1 MERILLLSPNSSDVM
16 KKIPKYHSIIIKHF
30 PDGENYIRIPIDC
43 RGKDV
48 TVLHRCYPEQDKSLI
63 QLFLILKTLKE
74 SGASSIRA
82 VVPYMPYARQDK
94 LFLKGEAMSSKII
107 CELIKKS
114 GCDELI
120 TFDCHFLKKEGRFTY
135 GGLSI
140 KNISLSHAI
149 ISYFKGKLH
158 SPKIISPDEGA
169 SYFLAREKDKGVMKK
184 TRGAYSKGG
193 TVYREPEELEAN
205 FDARGRDVVIVDD
218 IIGTGSTMLKAVEA
232 CRKLGAKS
240 ISCGAS
246 HGLFLNDSLKKLKR
260 AGAKEVIASN
270 SIKSPASR
278 INILDSLIGVV

>member
-1 MERILLLSPNSSDVM
+1 MECIVLLSPNFHDFM
-16 KKIPKYHSIIIKHF
+16 KKLPSRQLIAKQF
-30 PDGENYIRIPIDC
+30 PDGEDYIRIPADFKG
-43 RGKDV
+43 RN
-48 TVLHRCYPEQDKSLI
+48 VLFMHRCYPEQDKSLI
-63 QLFLILKTLKE
+63 QLFLVLKTLKE
-74 SGASSIRA
+74 GGASTIKA
-82 VVPYMPYARQDK
+82 IIPYMPYARQDK
-94 LFLKGEAMSSKII
+94 LFLQGEAMSSKII

-135 GGLSI
+135 GGLNI
-140 KNISLSHAI
+140 RNISLSRAI

-240 ISCGAS
+240 ISCGTS
-246 HGLFLNDSLKKLKR
+246 HGLFLNDSLKRLKR

-270 SIKSPASR
+270 SIKSSASKLD
-278 INILDSLIGVV
+278 ISDSLRSVL